1 MSKIIKVTGQ
11 KVSIGTDNGEI
22 KEVSPDDLNFIPK
35 VGDIVDIF
43 ESEQETIIIKREEQK
58 KENNKLEGININVSN
73 SNSNTIPAT
82 AASNQNNTVVVNK
95 MIYCILCFF
104 LGGLGIHKFYAGKT
118 GSGVLYLIF
127 CWTSIPLF
135 IFPLESACL
144 QRATMNSIRDIN
156 NGIEVQQKI
165 KYNTSNSS
173 IKSK

>member
-95 MIYCILCFF
+95 MIYCILSFF
-104 LGGLGIHKFYAGKT
+104 LGVLGIHKFYAGKT

-127 CWTSIPLF
+127 WWTSIPLF
-135 IFPLESACL
+135 KSL
-144 QRATMNSIRDIN
+144 
-156 NGIEVQQKI
+156 IEFNVALCKHAD
-165 KYNTSNSS
+165 
-173 IKSK
+173 SKGNITI